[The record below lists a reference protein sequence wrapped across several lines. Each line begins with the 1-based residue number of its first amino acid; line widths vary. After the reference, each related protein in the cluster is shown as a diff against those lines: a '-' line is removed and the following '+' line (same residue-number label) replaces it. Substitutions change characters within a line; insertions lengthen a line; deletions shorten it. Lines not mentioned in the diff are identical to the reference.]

1 MENTQEYIFLITSG
15 SYSDYQF
22 HAAFTD
28 EGNAEKYVKSFGLSN
43 NFAIERC
50 KLNPHTKEVNE
61 NYKPYDLVMTKEGE
75 CVGIENADEHS
86 NFDMWFSYDKKRLV
100 LCLFAKDET
109 HAIKIANEKRAQI
122 LAANLWG
129 CDLEGMGF

>member
-28 EGNAEKYVKSFGLSN
+28 KELAEKYVKSFGLSN
-43 NFAIERC
+43 NFSIERC

-61 NYKPYDLVMTKEGE
+61 NYKPYEIKMTKKGK
-75 CVGIENADEHS
+75 CLRVAITDDCS
-86 NFDMWFSYDKKRLV
+86 YFDNRFTYDNHLV
-100 LCLFAKDET
+100 LSLFAKDET
-109 HAIKIANEKRAQI
+109 HAIKIANEKRAQLI
-122 LAANLWG
+122 AANLWG
-129 CDLEGMGF
+129 CDLEGIEF

>member
-1 MENTQEYIFLITSG
+1 MENIQEYIFLITSG

-28 EGNAEKYVKSFGLSN
+28 KSLAEKYVKSFGLSN

-61 NYKPYDLVMTKEGE
+61 NYKPYELRMTKEGVCE
-75 CVGIENADEHS
+75 RIENADES
-86 NFDMWFSYDKKRLV
+86 TDFNIWFTYDKQLMLSV
-100 LCLFAKDET
+100 FAKDEP

-122 LAANLWG
+122 IAANLWG